1 MFHLL
6 LKTKMKLVGL
16 LFLLLFLAGSFV
28 SSIIFG
34 RTPITVDHAWGA
46 LFNYDSNVIEHMIIY
61 TERLPRAVIAT
72 VVGASLAVAGSL
84 MQALTRNPLAS
95 PSVFGINAGA
105 VFFIV
110 LAVVFFSISSLIYL
124 MWFAFFGATISAIIV
139 YFLGSIGRDGLTPIK
154 MVLAG
159 TAISALFVSFTQ
171 AILIL
176 NETGLEDVVF
186 WIAGSVSGRTLDMLI
201 PVLPFM
207 ILAGV
212 TSLFMGRAI
221 NLLTTGD
228 DIAKGM
234 GQNIILVKIAMG
246 VIVVLLAGSSVAVVG
261 AVGFV
266 GFVVPHIAR
275 IFVGSDYR
283 WIIPY
288 SAMIGAIL
296 LLSADVV
303 ARLVIM
309 PREVP
314 IGVMTAFIGGPFFVY
329 IARKGVSK
337 I

>member
-1 MFHLL
+1 MFNLF
-6 LKTKMKLVGL
+6 LKTKMKLLGL
-16 LFLLLFLAGSFV
+16 FFILLLLIGSFI

-34 RTPITVDHAWGA
+34 RTPITIDHAIEA
-46 LFNYDSNVIEHMIIY
+46 FLNYDSNSIEHMIIY

-72 VVGASLAVAGSL
+72 VVGASLAVAGAL

-95 PSVFGINAGA
+95 PSIFGINAGA

-110 LAVVFFSISSLIYL
+110 LAVVFFSISSLIHL
-124 MWFAFFGATISAIIV
+124 MWYAFFGAAISAIIV

-154 MVLAG
+154 IVLAG
-159 TAISALFVSFTQ
+159 TAITALFVSFTQ
-171 AILIL
+171 AILVL
-176 NETGLEDVVF
+176 NETGLQDVLF
-186 WIAGSVSGRTLDMLI
+186 WLAGSVSGRTLEMLI
-201 PVLPFM
+201 PILPF
-207 ILAGV
+207 ILVAGV
-212 TSLFMGRAI
+212 ISMFMGRAV

-234 GQNIILVKIAMG
+234 GQNIVLVKCVMG
-246 VIVVLLAGSSVAVVG
+246 IIIVLLAGGSVAVVG
-261 AVGFV
+261 AVGFI
-266 GFVVPHIAR
+266 GLVVPHIAR
-275 IFVGSDYR
+275 AFVGNDYR
-283 WIIPY
+283 WVIPY
-288 SAMIGAIL
+288 SAVLGAVL

-314 IGVMTAFIGGPFFVY
+314 IGVITAFIGGPFFVY